1 MEYIK
6 NLFNKSVDYSK
17 KGIDYTKD
25 NQLKIKYA
33 STKWARVLFRTIFL
47 LGMGFV
53 MLYPILFMLSS
64 AFQSVNDVSD
74 FSVIWIPR
82 EFSLQPMSIAIE
94 HLHFVNSF
102 FFTLMVV
109 LPSVILQVA
118 STLMVSYG
126 FARFRFPGQG
136 FLFGL
141 LIFQIIV
148 PVTAIIIPLYVLS
161 FNLGLL
167 GTPAV
172 LWSMAIAATGLRSA
186 LYIFIVR
193 QFFKNIPKELEEAAM
208 IDGCGPLKTFARI
221 MVPNVVPAIV
231 TITAFSFVWYWNNF
245 FETSMLASRGNTR
258 TLTVALTTLRLA
270 LGTAGETTPGASGP
284 AQEEINIMHDAIMAS
299 GGLLVVAPLIVL
311 YIFLQRYLTE
321 SVEKTGLVG

>member
-6 NLFNKSVDYSK
+6 NLFNKGIDYSK
-17 KGIDYTKD
+17 KGVDYTKT
-25 NQLKIKYA
+25 NKLKIKYA
-33 STKWARVLFRTIFL
+33 STKWSRVLFRTIFL

-64 AFQSVNDVSD
+64 AFQSLNDVHD

-82 EFSLQPMSIAIE
+82 EFSMQPMSIA
-94 HLHFVNSF
+94 FNQVNFINALGVTAFIMVPS
-102 FFTLMVV
+102 VV
-109 LPSVILQVA
+109 LQII
-118 STLMVSYG
+118 STLLVSYG

-136 FLFGL
+136 FLFGI

-148 PVTAIIIPLYVLS
+148 PVTAIVIPLYVIT
-161 FNLGLL
+161 FNLGMIGHAAIMWTMAL
-167 GTPAV
+167 G
-172 LWSMAIAATGLRSA
+172 ATGIRSA

-231 TITAFSFVWYWNNF
+231 TITAFSAVWYWNDF
-245 FETSMLASRGNTR
+245 FTTSMLASRGTTQ
-258 TLTVALTTLRLA
+258 TLTIALTMLNSGLSS
-270 LGTAGETTPGASGP
+270 AGAVTGSGP
-284 AQEEINIMHDAIMAS
+284 GQEEINIMRDAIMAS
-299 GGLLVVAPLIVL
+299 GGLLVVAPLIIM